1 MLYYSKDGVSVAV
14 WQDNRK
20 QKDNGTYPVK
30 VRVTFNR
37 QRSYYPTGKDLT
49 AEEWAQLPHLKGKE
63 YASVRRDIE
72 SSYMIVRNACEEL
85 TQQGA
90 FSFDALRIRLRG
102 AGTATINDA
111 LRARAREFA
120 ERGSISNAILYTST
134 AQRVEEFGGK
144 VPYNAVT
151 ANWLQRF
158 EAYMRGRGN
167 TTTTIAIRLSKIK
180 AVMNEALRLGIIRDM
195 QFPFGRGK
203 YQIQQGAGR
212 KLALTIEQIGKVARY
227 EARNNQEARY
237 RDYWLFLYYCNGI
250 NVADFARLRWSNIV
264 GDEIYYKRQK
274 TANTRNTE
282 REICVPIIEPMCDI
296 MERWGNAPSKDGYI
310 FPHLNGTETP
320 KRTYTKIH
328 YLTTRINGT
337 MAEISEA
344 LGLPHISTYTARHSF
359 ATVLKRSGAN
369 IAYIS
374 EAMGHSD
381 LRITENYLASFESE
395 ERRKNAQLLTMF

>member
-14 WQDNRK
+14 WQDTRK
-20 QKDNGTYPVK
+20 QKDNGKYPIK

-72 SSYMIVRNACEEL
+72 SSYTIVRNACEEL

-90 FSFDALRIRLRG
+90 FSFDALRVRLRG

-111 LRARAREFA
+111 LRARQNKFYNEGRFATSEHYRILSLRIEEFA
-120 ERGSISNAILYTST
+120 GRVPFNAIT
-134 AQRVEEFGGK
+134 EE
-144 VPYNAVT
+144 
-151 ANWLQRF
+151 WLRRF
-158 EAYMRGRGN
+158 EAYLRGVGNN
-167 TTTTIAIRLSKIK
+167 TTTISIRMSRLRTAI
-180 AVMNEALRLGIIRDM
+180 NEAEHLGIIRPM
-195 QFPFGRGK
+195 QNPFSRGK
-203 YQIQQGAGR
+203 YQIQKGAGR
-212 KLALTIEQIGKVARY
+212 KLALTLEQIGKVARWQPKTQ
-227 EARNNQEARY
+227 AQEKY

-250 NVADFARLRWSNIV
+250 NVADFVRLRWSNIV
-264 GDEIYYKRQK
+264 GDELYYKRQK
-274 TANTRNTE
+274 TANTRITE

-310 FPHLNGTETP
+310 FPEFRENMTP
-320 KRTYTKIH
+320 HQQYAKVRV
-328 YLTTRINGT
+328 LTGLINDR
-337 MAEISEA
+337 MAIVSEE
-344 LGLPHISTYTARHSF
+344 LGLPHITTYTARHSF

-374 EAMGHSD
+374 EAMGHSN
-381 LRITENYLASFESE
+381 LLITENYLASFESE
-395 ERRKNAQLLTMF
+395 ERRRNAQLLTNF